1 MKLKFQDPSIKLYW
15 NTHTL
20 IHLHIV
26 SGCFCEELRNSQKPH
41 VPQSSKELL
50 CSPLQRTFASASG
63 CGCWSLAASTYYIL
77 LAAAQLLLLCPTL
90 WDAVDCSPPGS
101 SAHGVLQARI
111 LEWVAMPSSRGSFW
125 PRDQTHFSCI
135 SCIAAGFFTTEPPR
149 RSIYSLYSVSSLT
162 LIFTY

>member
-1 MKLKFQDPSIKLYW
+1 MKLKFQHPSIKLYW

-26 SGCFCEELRNSQKPH
+26 SGCFCEELRNCHRNHMSHRAPNSYYAALYRERL
-41 VPQSSKELL
+41 PLL
-50 CSPLQRTFASASG
+50 SG
-63 CGCWSLAASTYYIL
+63 VDAGAWLPPYILKYIL

-111 LEWVAMPSSRGSFW
+111 LEWVAMPSSSGSF
-125 PRDQTHFSCI
+125 
-135 SCIAAGFFTTEPPR
+135 
-149 RSIYSLYSVSSLT
+149 
-162 LIFTY
+162 